1 MKKLFI
7 LSIIIL
13 MIFVGCSA
21 STDMAVLSI
30 YDNTTYSYESLS
42 FIDKNQED
50 ILYYIYDDFRDFPVM
65 VEVAVSN
72 ELVTDVPSDLDN
84 ILDTLATLSE
94 SSGESFRSL
103 IEKTSAEFNILAIN
117 NSLSLTVDD
126 IVGFNNLKT
135 FLVSL
140 TGRTAISKIT
150 YLELLLDRELSDEEK
165 SGLSLLQ
172 NEYSNIRKYDYYFS
186 LTDVDYTDFELIVM
200 ENNPEISDANL
211 DLIEIGYLVFLELS
225 E

>member
-7 LSIIIL
+7 LSFIIL

-21 STDMAVLSI
+21 STDMEVQSI
-30 YDNTTYSYESLS
+30 YDNTTYSYETLS
-42 FIDKNQED
+42 FINKNQED
-50 ILYYIYDDFRDFPVM
+50 ILYYIYDDFQDFPVM
-65 VEVAVSN
+65 VDVAVTN
-72 ELVTDVPSDLDN
+72 EIITEVPSDLDN

-103 IEKTSAEFNILAIN
+103 IERTSAEFNTLAIN

-140 TGRTAISKIT
+140 IGRTTISKIT

-165 SGLSLLQ
+165 LGLNLLQ

-186 LTDVDYTDFELIVM
+186 LTDLDYADFELVLM
-200 ENNPEISDANL
+200 ENNPEISEANL
-211 DLIEIGYLVFLELS
+211 DLIEIGYLVFLELT